1 MNDISAGISS
11 LFTSL
16 DTVIATFEEKF
27 EDDASFTTKF
37 GFAKTLVKGVQGENS
52 SKNGFGIVPNE
63 VEIRV
68 EDITT
73 FSSLL

>member
-1 MNDISAGISS
+1 MNEINSGISS

-27 EDDASFTTKF
+27 EDDASFTAKF